1 MVCVD
6 CTGCLAGTHRRA
18 GAQPCPTGQFFGEKL
33 LRQHAGYLGTLVGIH
48 GEDKAGLYQARLGLG
63 PGAALPKTVL
73 GQVGA
78 PGWIEMLLLR
88 ALLLP
93 GELPYPFLGY

>member
-1 MVCVD
+1 MWIAQGALQEHTDEQVLSPAPR
-6 CTGCLAGTHRRA
+6 GSFLGKSCLGSMLAIWGHWWVSIR
-18 GAQPCPTGQFFGEKL
+18 
-33 LRQHAGYLGTLVGIH
+33 

-93 GELPYPFLGY
+93 GELPCPFLGY